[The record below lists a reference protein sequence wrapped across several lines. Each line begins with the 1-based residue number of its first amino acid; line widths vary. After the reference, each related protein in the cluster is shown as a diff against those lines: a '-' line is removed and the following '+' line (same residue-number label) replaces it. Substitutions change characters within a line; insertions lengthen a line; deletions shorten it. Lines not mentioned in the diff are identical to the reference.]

1 MSGPSFDFN
10 NNDFIFHTSDH
21 TGIGSNGNVYVRTG
35 DNMAV
40 DLNSGEIHVTSDWT
54 DKKSVD
60 VSRNVDQ
67 QYYIVDSSG
76 GGDWVVAAAVIF
88 AIALILAP
96 IAVIFLFL

>member
-1 MSGPSFDFN
+1 MNGPSIDFN
-10 NNDFIFHTSDH
+10 DNDFIFHTSDH
-21 TGIGSNGNVYVRTG
+21 AGIGSDGNVYVRTG

-54 DKKSVD
+54 DENSTNVT
-60 VSRNVDQ
+60 RNSEK

-88 AIALILAP
+88 TIALILAP
-96 IAVIFLFL
+96 IAIIFLFF

>member
-40 DLNSGEIHVTSDWT
+40 DLNSGKIHVTSDWA
-54 DKKSVD
+54 DEKSNN
-60 VSRNVDQ
+60 VSRNSDKH
-67 QYYIVDSSG
+67 YYIVDSSG
-76 GGDWVVAAAVIF
+76 SSDWVVAAAVIF

-96 IAVIFLFL
+96 IAFIFLFL